1 MIHNATTRKP
11 SKLTRAV
18 SILTAAVLI
27 GTGMLAVSPAAHA
40 AEPLSPDP
48 APLLQRDAD
57 VATADAL
64 PTVQI
69 DDGYVWAQTMVGNT
83 VYAAG
88 SFRNARAPLA
98 APGTNLTPRSNI
110 LAYDITTGALKPFAP
125 QVNGVIKAIAASPDG
140 SRIYIGGSFN
150 SVNGSTRYNFAAL
163 DATTG
168 ALVPGFAP
176 AVGGTGVY
184 AVAATGSTVYVG
196 GRFTQGNGVA
206 RGNLAAFGAS
216 NGALLSWSPTTDL
229 QVDAMVMEPGNQ
241 KVIIAG
247 RFYSVNGVGGEQRG
261 IAALDPATGATVPWA
276 ATSVIKNGWAEGGN
290 AGKSGIF
297 TLATDAGGVYGT
309 GWTFADAATGNIE
322 GTFAVDAGAGNL
334 RWLADCHGDHYG
346 VWSTGKVVYSTS
358 HTHQCDT
365 VGLWP
370 EQPTRQFRYLE
381 AYTADARGT
390 LPRTPSESSIY
401 KNWAGTP
408 SPSAYAWYP
417 DFTVG
422 NTSGL
427 GQAGL
432 SITGTG
438 DYISVA
444 GEFGSVNNQ
453 RYQGIVRFST
463 KPSTGAKQGPRIA
476 TASWTPSARSIAA
489 GEARVQIQANWDRD
503 DMNLTYELRR
513 SGRSTPVATTT
524 VASTWWQRPGIV
536 MKDTDVVAGQ
546 TYTYTVVARDGNGN
560 TVQSSPATV
569 TITSASASAYA
580 TAVIEDSATHYWPLG
595 EDSGTAGFDW
605 AGSDDLT
612 VNGATRGV
620 MGQNQATPTKATQ
633 FAGGDGSFASTAT
646 SETGPN
652 TFSVEAWF
660 KTTSTSGGKIVGFGD
675 NAGGTSGSY
684 DRHVYLSNDGR
695 LTFGVYPNSVQTLE
709 SGPGYND
716 GAWHHVVASL
726 SPAGMRFYVDGALV
740 GGRSDITSAQGYN
753 GYWKVG
759 GDNTGGWP
767 NGGSSNYLSGTI
779 ADVAVYP
786 TALSLDAVARH
797 YAASGRGTTPAA
809 APSDTYGKSVYALN
823 PSVYWRLDET
833 SGSAAADSSG
843 AGYIYPG
850 TYFGGVTKGAPSAL
864 ATGAGSSITL
874 SPNGQT
880 GVTGDKQVFN
890 PTTYSMETWFKT
902 TSTDGGK
909 LIGFGS
915 SRTGESGSYD
925 RHVYMSGNGA
935 IKFGVWNGW
944 AGIIESAPGY
954 NDGSWHH
961 VVASQSA
968 AGMRLYLDG
977 QLVAQNDIA
986 TAQNYSGYWR
996 IGGDNGWEG
1005 ATYWTGS
1012 LDEAA
1017 VYPTALTAA
1026 QVTDHFRTG
1035 SGQQPPNGEP
1045 RDAAFTA
1052 DATGLTVAF
1061 AGTATDPDGDPLTYQ
1076 WNFGD
1081 DTSDS
1086 GATVS
1091 HRFAAAGTYRVTLTV
1106 TDERGG
1112 STQRAEDIT
1121 VTHAAPVAKFTS
1133 ASDELEVTTDAS
1145 TTSASDDA
1153 TLIYDWNW
1161 GDGSAHSTGVTA
1173 SHVYEEDGDYTI
1185 TLTVTD
1191 SLGGTSTSERS
1202 VSVAKVPAAAFV
1214 AADAFGRTASSGWGT
1229 ADVGGT
1235 WSLLSGSASVASVQ
1249 DGKGQLTLPA
1259 GQTRTLALTS
1269 TVRDSESRVDY
1280 TLVNAP
1286 SAGAGYVGLGA
1297 RRIGSNF
1304 YNLRVWHRDTGAV
1317 WLVAQRGTTV
1327 ITSKLISG
1335 LTWKAG
1341 DSFSL
1346 RVDVTGTNPTSIRAK
1361 VWKQDASEPTAW
1373 QLETTDSTAGMQ
1385 EAGAPLLHYAM
1396 AGTATV
1402 PGTVKFDNLTVRDTQ
1417 SEPAPNQ
1424 APVAA
1429 FSSSVANLTASVDA
1443 SSSSDADG
1451 SIASYSWN
1459 WGDGSPAST
1468 GKTASHI
1475 YESAGDRVITLTVV
1489 DDDGAS
1495 HTATKT
1501 VTTSSPAPNQAP
1513 VASFSSSASDLTLSV
1528 DASASSDPDGSIAT
1542 YSWAWGDASEDG
1554 LGAKTSHSFSAAGS
1568 YEVTL
1573 TVTDDDGAT
1582 NSVKRT
1588 VTVTAPAP
1596 ADVLA
1601 RDAFERTASNGW
1613 GSSDL
1618 GGSWTISDGAVSA
1631 ASVGGGVGRFALNA
1645 GSTRTALLSQ
1655 TPVRNFTATA
1665 DFTVD
1670 VSSASG
1676 SGYAGIVPRRS
1687 GSNFYAV
1694 SAWLRSDGKI
1704 WLVAQR
1710 GSTVLQTTTTTG
1722 LTYKAGDS
1730 FSLKVEASGASG
1742 TTGLRA
1748 KLWQKGATE
1757 PTAWQ
1762 LVASDTDAALQAA
1775 APAGLRASRAS
1786 SSTSAMTVSFDE
1798 FRISTID

>member
-18 SILTAAVLI
+18 SILAAAVLI

-88 SFRNARAPLA
+88 SFTNARAPLA
-98 APGTNLTPRSNI
+98 APGTSLTPRSNI

-125 QVNGVIKAIAASPDG
+125 QVNGVIKAITASPDG

-150 SVNGSTRYNFAAL
+150 SVNGSTRFNFAAL

-176 AVGGTGVY
+176 SVGGTGVY

-206 RGNLAAFGAS
+206 RGNLAAFSAS
-216 NGALLSWSPTTDL
+216 NGALMSWAPTTDL

-241 KVIIAG
+241 KVIIGG
-247 RFYSVNGVGGEQRG
+247 RFYTVNGVGGEQRG
-261 IAALDPATGATVPWA
+261 IGALDPATGATVPWA
-276 ATSVIKNGWAEGGN
+276 VTSIIKNGWAEGGN
-290 AGKSGIF
+290 AGRSGIF
-297 TLATDAGGVYGT
+297 GLATDAGGVYGT
-309 GWTFADAATGNIE
+309 GWTYADVATGNIE
-322 GTFAVDAGAGNL
+322 GTFAVDAGAGDL

-370 EQPTRQFRYLE
+370 EQPKRQYRYIE

-408 SPSAYAWYP
+408 SPSAYTWYP

-513 SGRSTPVATTT
+513 SGRSAPVATTT

-620 MGQNQATPTKATQ
+620 TGQNQATPTKATQ

-909 LIGFGS
+909 LIGFGNN
-915 SRTGESGSYD
+915 RVGQSGSYD
-925 RHVYMSGNGA
+925 RHVYMSGDGA
-935 IKFGVWNGW
+935 LRFGVWNGW
-944 AGIIESAPGY
+944 AGIIQSGPGF
-954 NDGSWHH
+954 NDGKWHH
-961 VVASQSA
+961 VVATQSS

-977 QLVAQNDIA
+977 QLVDQNDIT

-996 IGGDNGWEG
+996 IGGDSGWEG

-1026 QVTDHFRTG
+1026 QVSDHFIIG
-1035 SGQQPPNGEP
+1035 SGQQPPNAAP
-1045 RDAAFTA
+1045 RDLDIAAEA
-1052 DATGLTVAF
+1052 SGLSVDVT
-1061 AGTATDPDGDPLTYQ
+1061 GTATDPDGDTLSYQ

-1081 DTSDS
+1081 DATAT
-1086 GATVS
+1086 GATAS
-1091 HRFAAAGTYRVTLTV
+1091 HRYAAAGTYAVTLTV
-1106 TDERGG
+1106 TDGRGG
-1112 STQRAEDIT
+1112 STEHTENVT
-1121 VTHAAPVAKFTS
+1121 VTHAAPVAAFTS
-1133 ASDELEVTTDAS
+1133 ETDERTVTTDAAGS
-1145 TTSASDDA
+1145 SASDDA
-1153 TLIYDWNW
+1153 TLSYDWNW
-1161 GDGSAHSTGVTA
+1161 GDGSAHSSGATA
-1173 SHVYEEDGDYTI
+1173 THEYDEDGEYTI

-1191 SLGGTSTSERS
+1191 SLGSTST
-1202 VSVAKVPAAAFV
+1202 VDKTVTVASTPAPAYA
-1214 AADAFGRTASSGWGT
+1214 AADAFGRTVASGWGT
-1229 ADVGGT
+1229 ADTGGAWT
-1235 WSLLSGSASVASVQ
+1235 FASSSTSGASVQ
-1249 DGKGQLTLPA
+1249 DGKGQLTIAA
-1259 GQTRTLALTS
+1259 GQTRTLALGAA
-1269 TVRDSESRVDY
+1269 VRDSESRVGY
-1280 TLVNAP
+1280 TLTNGP
-1286 SAGAGYVGLGA
+1286 STGAGYVGLGA
-1297 RRIGSNF
+1297 RRNGSNF
-1304 YNLRVWHRDTGAV
+1304 YNVRVWHRDTGAV
-1317 WLVAQRGTTV
+1317 WLVAQRGSTV
-1327 ITSKLISG
+1327 ITSKAVSG
-1335 LTWKAG
+1335 LTWAAG

-1346 RVDVTGTNPTSIRAK
+1346 RVDVTGASPTSIKAK
-1361 VWKQDASEPTAW
+1361 VWKQGTTEPTAW
-1373 QLETTDSTAGMQ
+1373 QLETTDSTAGLQ
-1385 EAGAPLLHYAM
+1385 AAGGPILHYAT
-1396 AGTATV
+1396 AGSATA
-1402 PGTVKFDNLTVRDTQ
+1402 PGTVRFDDLTVRDTQ
-1417 SEPAPNQ
+1417 VAPAPNQ
-1424 APVAA
+1424 APVAS
-1429 FSSSVANLTASVDA
+1429 FTSSASGLAASVDGSA
-1443 SSSSDADG
+1443 STDADG

-1459 WGDGSPAST
+1459 WGDGSPASS
-1468 GKTASHI
+1468 GATASHT
-1475 YESAGDRVITLTVV
+1475 YASAGD
-1489 DDDGAS
+1489 
-1495 HTATKT
+1495 K
-1501 VTTSSPAPNQAP
+1501 Q
-1513 VASFSSSASDLTLSV
+1513 
-1528 DASASSDPDGSIAT
+1528 
-1542 YSWAWGDASEDG
+1542 
-1554 LGAKTSHSFSAAGS
+1554 
-1568 YEVTL
+1568 VTL

-1582 NSVKRT
+1582 HAVTKTVTVTAPAPNQAPVASFTTAASDLTLSVNGSGSTDADGSIASYSWKWGDSSQDSTGATASHTYAAAGDYEVTLTVTDDKGATHSAKKT

-1601 RDAFERTASNGW
+1601 RDAFERTATGGW
-1613 GSSDL
+1613 GTADV
-1618 GGSWTISDGAVSA
+1618 GGAWTISGGSASA
-1631 ASVGGGVGRFALNA
+1631 ASVSGGTGRFALSA
-1645 GSTRTALLSQ
+1645 GGTRTALLTQ
-1655 TPVRNFTATA
+1655 TPLRNFTAST
-1665 DFTVD
+1665 DFTID
-1670 VSSASG
+1670 VASSTG
-1676 SGYAGIVPRRS
+1676 SGYVGIVPRNS
-1687 GSNFYAV
+1687 GGSYYVVN
-1694 SAWLRSDGKI
+1694 AWLRTDGKVY
-1704 WLVAQR
+1704 LVAQR
-1710 GSTVLQTTTTTG
+1710 GSTVLQTFSATG
-1722 LTYKAGDS
+1722 LTYAAGDS
-1730 FSLKVEASGASG
+1730 FSMKVESTGASG
-1742 TTGLRA
+1742 TTELRA
-1748 KLWQKGATE
+1748 KLWKKGATE
-1757 PTAWQ
+1757 PSAWQ
-1762 LVASDTDAALQAA
+1762 LVTSDTTSDLQAA
-1775 APAGLRASRAS
+1775 AAVGLRANRAS
-1786 SSTSAMTVSFDE
+1786 SSTSAMTVSFDD
-1798 FRISTID
+1798 FRVAPIE

>member
-1 MIHNATTRKP
+1 MMILATTRKP
-11 SKLTRAV
+11 SKRARV
-18 SILTAAVLI
+18 LSILAAAVLV
-27 GTGMLAVSPAAHA
+27 GTGVLAVAPAAQA
-40 AEPLSPDP
+40 ADPVPPTP
-48 APLLQRDAD
+48 APLLQRDTD

-69 DDGYVWAQTMVGNT
+69 DDGYVWAQTTIGTT

-88 SFRNARAPLA
+88 SFKNARAALA
-98 APGTNLTPRSNI
+98 APGTSLTPRTNI
-110 LAYDITTGALKPFAP
+110 LAYDITTGNLKPFAP
-125 QVNGVIKAIAASPDG
+125 QVNGVIKSIAASPDG
-140 SRIYIGGSFN
+140 RRIYIGGSF
-150 SVNGSTRYNFAAL
+150 SQVNGATRYNFAAL
-163 DATTG
+163 DASSG
-168 ALVPGFAP
+168 ALIAGFAP
-176 AVGGTGVY
+176 SVGGSGVY
-184 AVAATGSTVYVG
+184 GIVATGDTVYVG

-206 RGNLAAFGAS
+206 RANLAAFSTS
-216 NGALLSWSPTTDL
+216 NGALLSWTPSTDL

-247 RFYSVNGVGGEQRG
+247 RFYAVNGVGGEQRG
-261 IAALDPATGATVPWA
+261 IAALDPATGQTVPWA
-276 ATSVIKNGWAEGGN
+276 VTSIIKNGWAEGGN

-309 GWTFADAATGNIE
+309 GWTFADVATGNIE
-322 GTFAVDAGAGNL
+322 GTFAVNAGAGDL

-370 EQPTRQFRYLE
+370 EQPTRQYRYLE

-432 SITGTG
+432 SITGSG
-438 DYISVA
+438 DFISVA
-444 GEFGSVNNQ
+444 GEFGSVNNG

-463 KPSTGAKQGPRIA
+463 KPSSGAKQGPRVA
-476 TASWTPSARSIAA
+476 TAAWTPSARSIAA
-489 GEARVQIQANWDRD
+489 GEARVQILANWDRD
-503 DMNLTYELRR
+503 DLNLTYELRR
-513 SGRSTPVATTT
+513 SGRATPVATTS

-536 MKDTDVVAGQ
+536 LKDTDVTAGQ
-546 TYTYTVVARDGNGN
+546 TYTYTVVAKDANGN
-560 TVQSSPATV
+560 TVQSSPASV
-569 TITSASASAYA
+569 TIASESASAYA
-580 TAVIEDSATHYWPLG
+580 TAVIEDSAAHYWPLG
-595 EDSGTAGFDW
+595 EDSGSAGFDW

-612 VNGATRGV
+612 VKGATRGAP
-620 MGQNQATPTKATQ
+620 GQNRAASTTATEFSGTDQ
-633 FAGGDGSFASTAT
+633 SFASTVT
-646 SETGPN
+646 SEAGPN

-660 KTTSTSGGKIVGFGD
+660 KTTSTSGGKIIGFGD

-695 LTFGVYPNSVQTLE
+695 VTFGVYPNSVQTLE
-709 SGPGYND
+709 SGTGFND
-716 GAWHHVVASL
+716 GAWHHVVGTL
-726 SPAGMRFYVDGALV
+726 SSSGMTLYLDGALV
-740 GGRSDITSAQGYN
+740 GGRTDVTSAQGYN

-767 NGGSSNYLSGTI
+767 NGGSSNYLAGAIS
-779 ADVAVYP
+779 DVAVYP
-786 TALSLDAVARH
+786 SALSVDAVNRH
-797 YAASGRGTTPAA
+797 YLASGRGTAPAA
-809 APSDTYGKSVYALN
+809 APTDAYGAAVYALK
-823 PSVYWRLDET
+823 PSVYWRLDEA
-833 SGSAAADSSG
+833 SGDAAADASG
-843 AGYIYPG
+843 AGYSYPG
-850 TYFGGVTKGAPSAL
+850 TYFGGVTKAAPSAL
-864 ATGAGSSITL
+864 ATGAGTSIQL

-880 GVTGDKQVFN
+880 GVTGNKQVFN
-890 PTTYSMETWFKT
+890 PSTYSMETWFKT
-902 TSTDGGK
+902 TSRDGGK

-915 SRTGESGSYD
+915 NRTGESGSYD
-925 RHVYMSGNGA
+925 RHVYMNGDGV

-944 AGIIESAPGY
+944 AGIIESAPGF

-977 QLVAQNDIA
+977 QLVAQNDIT

-1026 QVTDHFRTG
+1026 QVTDHFRIG
-1035 SGQQPPNGEP
+1035 SGQQPPNGQP
-1045 RDAAFTA
+1045 KDAALTA
-1052 DATGLTVAF
+1052 EAAGLTVAF

-1081 DTSDS
+1081 DASDT

-1106 TDERGG
+1106 TDGRGG
-1112 STQRAEDIT
+1112 STQRAEDVT

-1133 ASDELEVTTDAS
+1133 TTDELAVATDAS
-1145 TTSASDDA
+1145 ASAASDDA
-1153 TLIYDWNW
+1153 TLTYDWNW
-1161 GDGSAHSTGVTA
+1161 GDGSAHSTGATA
-1173 SHVYEEDGDYTI
+1173 SHVYDKDGDYTI
-1185 TLTVTD
+1185 TLTLTD
-1191 SLGGTSTSERS
+1191 SLGGTSTAERS
-1202 VSVAKVPAAAFV
+1202 VSVAKIPAPAFV
-1214 AADAFGRTASSGWGT
+1214 AADAFGRTTSSGWGT
-1229 ADVGGT
+1229 SDVGGA
-1235 WSLLSGSASVASVQ
+1235 WSILSGSASVASVQ
-1249 DGKGQLTLPA
+1249 DGRGQLTLPA
-1259 GQTRTLALTS
+1259 GQTRNLALTS

-1286 SAGAGYVGLGA
+1286 SSGAGYVGLGA
-1297 RRIGSNF
+1297 RRIGANF
-1304 YNLRVWHRDTGAV
+1304 YTVRVWHRDTGAV

-1327 ITSKLISG
+1327 LTSKQVSG
-1335 LTWKAG
+1335 LTWGAG

-1346 RVDVTGTNPTSIRAK
+1346 RLDVTGANPTAIRAK
-1361 VWKQDASEPTAW
+1361 VWKHGATEPAAW

-1396 AGTATV
+1396 AGTATA

-1417 SEPAPNQ
+1417 VAPAPNQ

-1429 FSSSVANLTASVDA
+1429 FSSSVASLTASVDA
-1443 SSSSDADG
+1443 SASSDTDG

-1459 WGDGSPAST
+1459 WGDGSPSST
-1468 GKTASHI
+1468 GKTASHV
-1475 YESAGDRVITLTVV
+1475 YESAGDHVITLTVV

-1495 HTATKT
+1495 HTVTKS
-1501 VTTSSPAPNQAP
+1501 VTTTAPAPNQDP
-1513 VASFSSSASDLTLSV
+1513 VASFTSSASDLTLSV
-1528 DASASSDPDGSIAT
+1528 DGSGSSDADGSIAS
-1542 YSWAWGDASEDG
+1542 YSWKWGDSSENG
-1554 LGAKTSHSFSAAGS
+1554 AGAKTSHSFSAAGT

-1582 NSVKRT
+1582 HSAKKT

-1596 ADVLA
+1596 TDVLA
-1601 RDAFERTASNGW
+1601 RDAFERTAANGW
-1613 GSSDL
+1613 GASDL
-1618 GGSWTISDGAVSA
+1618 GGTWTISDGAVSA
-1631 ASVGGGVGRFALNA
+1631 ASVGNGVGRFALNA
-1645 GSTRTALLSQ
+1645 GSTRTALLAQ
-1655 TPVRNFTATA
+1655 TPVRNFTASA

-1670 VSSASG
+1670 VSSTSG

-1687 GSNFYAV
+1687 GSNFYAM
-1694 SAWLRSDGKI
+1694 SAWLRSDGKV

-1710 GSTVLQTTTTTG
+1710 GSTVLQTTTATG

-1730 FSLKVEASGASG
+1730 FSLKVESSGAPG
-1742 TTGLRA
+1742 TTELRA

-1798 FRISTID
+1798 FRIAPIN